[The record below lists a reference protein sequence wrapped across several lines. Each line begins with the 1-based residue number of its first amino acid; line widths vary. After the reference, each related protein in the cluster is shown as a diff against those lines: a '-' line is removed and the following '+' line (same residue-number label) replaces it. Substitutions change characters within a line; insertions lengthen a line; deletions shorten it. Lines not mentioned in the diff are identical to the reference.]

1 MRRLKMR
8 HILSLESRE
17 ILRQFVSSMAVLAF
31 DFDGTLAPIVD
42 DPKRARLPRT
52 TRLLL
57 RKLAGAHTCVALS
70 GRSRAD
76 LKNKLAG
83 TGIHRLI
90 GNHGA
95 EPWEGTPQLRREV
108 RQWERALARDL
119 PELPGLWIENKS
131 LSLTVHYRQCRRKA
145 EARAAI
151 VRAARSLSEVRLIGG
166 KEAVSIVSQS
176 APHKGLALRAMLAR
190 LDCDRALY
198 VGDDET
204 DEDVFALSDEELAL
218 CTIRV
223 GRKRGSRADFFLRN
237 QGEIDELLRLLLRLP
252 TISRLS

>member
-1 MRRLKMR
+1 MR
-8 HILSLESRE
+8 HILSDDSRA
-17 ILRQFVSSMAVLAF
+17 ILRQFVSPMAVLAF
-31 DFDGTLAPIVD
+31 DFDGTLAPIVN
-42 DPKRARLPRT
+42 DPELARIPRT

-57 RKLAGAHTCVALS
+57 RKLADARTCVAVS
-70 GRSRAD
+70 GRSRGD

-83 TGIHRLI
+83 TGIRQLI

-95 EPWEGTPQLRREV
+95 EPWEGARRLRREV
-108 RQWERALARDL
+108 RQWERALASNL

-131 LSLTVHYRQCRRKA
+131 LSLTIHYRQCRRKA

-151 VRAARSLSEVRLIGG
+151 VRAARSLPGVRLIGG

-176 APHKGLALRAMLAR
+176 APHKGQALRDALAR
-190 LDCDRALY
+190 LKCDRALY

-204 DEDVFALSDEELAL
+204 DEDVFALADEELPL

-223 GRKRGSRADFFLRN
+223 GRKRRSRAEFFLRR
-237 QGEIDELLRLLLRLP
+237 QGEIDELLRLLLRLHS
-252 TISRLS
+252 IS